1 MLLVGRHSVTRS
13 DMVVIKKA
21 KTKKAKKIKGQFQSE
36 QFCQEKGNRG
46 ENPKNNPR
54 QKKAISNMKQRN
66 KIPGLPSSVK
76 YQTLDFLF
84 IHYIR
89 EKNSQTKQQQQ
100 QKTYKASQQ
109 RKKAQ
114 ALDSFFLTLAACVF
128 ASLSSDVTCSKAP
141 QQRVKKKNKTKINI
155 QIILIKG

>member
-46 ENPKNNPR
+46 ENPKNNLR
-54 QKKAISNMKQRN
+54 QKKAISNMKQRK

-76 YQTLDFLF
+76 YQILDFLF

-89 EKNSQTKQQQQ
+89 EKNSQTKQQQ

-114 ALDSFFLTLAACVF
+114 ALDSFFFNFSCLCVCQSVQRRNLLQN
-128 ASLSSDVTCSKAP
+128 ASTARQEEK
-141 QQRVKKKNKTKINI
+141 
-155 QIILIKG
+155 

>member
-54 QKKAISNMKQRN
+54 QKKAISNMKQRK

-76 YQTLDFLF
+76 YQILDFLF

-89 EKNSQTKQQQQ
+89 EKQPNKATATTK
-100 QKTYKASQQ
+100 
-109 RKKAQ
+109 
-114 ALDSFFLTLAACVF
+114 
-128 ASLSSDVTCSKAP
+128 
-141 QQRVKKKNKTKINI
+141 NI
-155 QIILIKG
+155 QSKLVERKRPSTRQLFFNFSCLCVCQSVQRRNLLQNASTARQGEK